1 MKYYKF
7 KGSKMIREV
16 IRPQYTN
23 FTINIP
29 TSYID
34 REIEF
39 IMFPVDE
46 KKTTQGMGKKKK
58 KSLRGIFNQYA
69 DNSKISSEDDAWK
82 THIIDK
88 FKQDKMCLFT
98 RR

>member
-1 MKYYKF
+1 
-7 KGSKMIREV
+7 MIREI

-39 IMFPVDE
+39 IMFPID
-46 KKTTQGMGKKKK
+46 KKEPIQNIKQANR
-58 KSLRGIFNQYA
+58 KSLRGVFNQYA
-69 DNSKISSEDDAWK
+69 NNSNVSLEDNAWQN
-82 THIIDK
+82 HILDK
-88 FKQDKMCLFT
+88 YKV
-98 RR
+98 

>member
-1 MKYYKF
+1 
-7 KGSKMIREV
+7 MIREV

-34 REIEF
+34 REVEF
-39 IMFPVDE
+39 IMFPLDE
-46 KKTTQGMGKKKK
+46 KEIIQDIKQKKK

-69 DNSKISSEDDAWK
+69 DSSKISLEDKAWK
-82 THIIDK
+82 NNIIEK
-88 FKQDKMCLFT
+88 FKKYDSNWY
-98 RR
+98 

>member
-1 MKYYKF
+1 MIQF
-7 KGSKMIREV
+7 KDYIMIREV

-39 IMFPVDE
+39 IMFPLDVKE
-46 KKTTQGMGKKKK
+46 ELNTQAPQNK
-58 KSLRGIFNQYA
+58 KSLKGVFNNYA
-69 DNSKISSEDDAWK
+69 DASKMEPEGSAWQD
-82 THIIDK
+82 HIIKK
-88 FKQDKMCLFT
+88 FAND
-98 RR
+98 

>member
-1 MKYYKF
+1 MNI
-7 KGSKMIREV
+7 MIREV

-34 REIEF
+34 REVEF
-39 IMFPVDE
+39 IMFPLDE
-46 KKTTQGMGKKKK
+46 KEIIQDIKQKKK

-69 DNSKISSEDDAWK
+69 DSSKISLEDNAWK
-82 THIIDK
+82 NHTIEK
-88 FKQDKMCLFT
+88 FKKYD
-98 RR
+98 